1 MKKSI
6 TILFLLT
13 SIILSGQSNSLNEES
28 KITIK
33 GITTTTEHF
42 EKSRLN
48 KVKIHIYE
56 YNKKIHTYNTD
67 KKGKFEIKIPE
78 NSYTVIEFEKEN
90 FITKRFLFDTR
101 TSSKSFETKPFKL
114 EVIML
119 KNIDGIDYS
128 ELDFPITRIE
138 YNEKTQDFDFASK
151 YTERML
157 KKQEK
162 ILLKQEKIL
171 LETAD
176 VSLRTTP

>member
-6 TILFLLT
+6 TSLFLLT
-13 SIILSGQSNSLNEES
+13 SIILSAQSNSLSEES
-28 KITIK
+28 KIIIK
-33 GITTTTEHF
+33 GITSTTEHF

-56 YNKKIHTYNTD
+56 YNKKLYTYSTN
-67 KKGKFEIKIPE
+67 KKGKFEIIIPE
-78 NSYTVIEFEKEN
+78 NSYTVLEFEKEN

-101 TSSKSFETKPFKL
+101 TNSKTINIKPFNL

-119 KNIDGIDYS
+119 QNIDGIDYS

-157 KKQEK
+157 EKQEK

-176 VSLRTTP
+176 ASLRTTP